1 LEGAKGSLRDIFWI
15 LRPRNRGAAV
25 ELPNMALP
33 RANLMMPL
41 LQVRNLSVRY
51 QREGARSNLAV
62 DQVNFSV
69 APGET
74 VGLMGESGCGKS
86 TIALSLLGL
95 LPAEAAEIE
104 GSILFRGRELVSLHE
119 NEMQKIRGAAI
130 SLVFQEPEI
139 ALSPV
144 MRVGEQIA
152 EVIHAHGSLRWKAC
166 RGEAEK
172 MLARVGLPQTKRIF
186 SAYPHQLSGGQ
197 RQRVVLAQA
206 LACRPA
212 LLIADEPTA
221 SLDARSQSA
230 FLALLR
236 ELKQEMQISLL
247 LISHTPEIQ
256 ASMADRVLVMKDGQI
271 IEEGRFAQLYWNPSH
286 AYTKSVLRSEAP
298 IHKAGDF
305 DFSAR
310 RLEQVT
316 R

>member
-1 LEGAKGSLRDIFWI
+1 
-15 LRPRNRGAAV
+15 
-25 ELPNMALP
+25 M
-33 RANLMMPL
+33 ANLMMPL
-41 LQVRNLSVRY
+41 LQVRNLSVGYR
-51 QREGARSNLAV
+51 RECARSNLAV
-62 DQVNFSV
+62 DRVNFGV
-69 APGET
+69 AAGET

-95 LPAEAAEIE
+95 LPAGGAEIT
-104 GSILFRGRELVSLHE
+104 GSILFRGQELVSLRE
-119 NEMQKIRGAAI
+119 NQMQKIRGAAI

-139 ALSPV
+139 SLCPI

-152 EVIHAHGSLRWKAC
+152 EVIHAHGSLRWRKC
-166 RGEAEK
+166 RSQAET
-172 MLARVGLPQTKRIF
+172 MLARVGLPQTNRVF

-212 LLIADEPTA
+212 LMIADEPTA

-230 FLALLR
+230 FLTLLR
-236 ELKQEMQISLL
+236 ELKQEMQISIL

-256 ASMADRVLVMKDGQI
+256 ASLADRVLMMKDGQI
-271 IEEGRFAQLYWNPSH
+271 IEEGSFAQLYWNPSH
-286 AYTKSVLRSEAP
+286 AYTRTILRSEAP

-310 RLEQVT
+310 RLERVA

>member
-1 LEGAKGSLRDIFWI
+1 MK
-15 LRPRNRGAAV
+15 
-25 ELPNMALP
+25 
-33 RANLMMPL
+33 PL
-41 LQVRNLSVRY
+41 LQVRDLSVRY
-51 QREGARSNLAV
+51 RREGARPNLAV
-62 DQVNFSV
+62 DQVNFAV
-69 APGET
+69 AAGET

-95 LPAEAAEIE
+95 LPPEGAEIT
-104 GSILFRGRELVSLHE
+104 GSILFRGEELLSLDE
-119 NEMQKIRGAAI
+119 NQMQKIRGAAI

-139 ALSPV
+139 SLNPV

-152 EVIHAHGSLRWKAC
+152 EVIHAHGSLRWKGC

-172 MLARVGLPQTKRIF
+172 MIARVGLPQTDRIF

-212 LLIADEPTA
+212 LLIADEPTT

-256 ASMADRVLVMKDGQI
+256 ASLADRVLVMKDGQI
-271 IEEGRFAQLYWNPSH
+271 IEEGSFAQLYWNPSNN
-286 AYTKSVLRSEAP
+286 YTRSILRSESP
-298 IHKAGDF
+298 IHEPGDLDYF
-305 DFSAR
+305 AR
-310 RLEQVT
+310 VREQVAQ
-316 R
+316 